1 MPKSLVEAM
10 KCLTEVRFGPN
21 SLEQVCHL
29 LVTLTCEVMPAPSAA
44 AIALGPASPSDL
56 TITPITACPLDSLSW
71 DGGDGPIGD
80 AATTVS
86 QVHAHGDLS
95 SWPAFAKRADPCGV
109 TDAIVTPVAV
119 NNNKRGYLSVYAL
132 AGRFADEHSV
142 LLSAIVERAAA
153 QIANALLFDELT
165 LRNGQLHEGLR
176 SREMIGLAKGIL
188 MHQESCSEKDAFRI
202 LVRGSQRLQRR
213 VRDVA
218 EQVVALAEGRAE
230 MDRNP

>member
-56 TITPITACPLDSLSW
+56 TITPITACPLDSRSW
-71 DGGDGPIGD
+71 DCGDGPIGD

-95 SWPAFAKRADPCGV
+95 SWPAFAKRADRLRGHGRHRNSGRSEQQQ
-109 TDAIVTPVAV
+109 ARLL
-119 NNNKRGYLSVYAL
+119 KRI
-132 AGRFADEHSV
+132 RT
-142 LLSAIVERAAA
+142 RR
-153 QIANALLFDELT
+153 QI
-165 LRNGQLHEGLR
+165 
-176 SREMIGLAKGIL
+176 
-188 MHQESCSEKDAFRI
+188 
-202 LVRGSQRLQRR
+202 RG
-213 VRDVA
+213 
-218 EQVVALAEGRAE
+218 
-230 MDRNP
+230 